1 MFTGTTTLSAENGE
15 EQKTS
20 GSKFKRELS
29 KMSEKQASQIQ
40 IAIWVIGGLCVLIM
54 TVTGAAVGYVLN
66 ENNKRLDALETW
78 RQKHM
83 EEFNVESKVIG
94 LEKELSRHEKW
105 MEEHA
110 KFSQDQVLKINN
122 NLSRIAAKLNV
133 ELR

>member
-1 MFTGTTTLSAENGE
+1 
-15 EQKTS
+15 
-20 GSKFKRELS
+20 
-29 KMSEKQASQIQ
+29 MSEKQASQIQ

-66 ENNKRLDALETW
+66 ENNKRLDALEKW

-94 LEKELSRHEKW
+94 LENELARHEKW
-105 MEEHA
+105 MEDHA

-122 NLSRIAAKLNV
+122 HLSRIAAKLNV